1 VVGDGF
7 IFVEK
12 DFPTSEKKIVQIF
25 TLFLAFWVFKKV
37 IILFRFVFYCYYFID
52 KLPCFLISWW
62 HFWKACS

>member
-25 TLFLAFWVFKKV
+25 TLFLAF
-37 IILFRFVFYCYYFID
+37 
-52 KLPCFLISWW
+52 
-62 HFWKACS
+62 